1 MHLRVQVPYL
11 QQSSTDYSSSSSS
24 QASVFCVTYCIL
36 QPEIRQDTKEKK
48 YTIIRNRVITH
59 LIIILFFLFNL
70 ALTEKNNQ
78 LKELKRDTK
87 RNFLPNDFKYIYIYT
102 LDCLIQFLFFLLFT
116 SLDSTQFK
124 HFSMSESTASGMDG
138 IANSDFDINI
148 LQDPLVDPLVDMKFP
163 LPIDRETY
171 IDSPNNVK
179 TLHQSFNLLHSAYR
193 FFTGSQT
200 YDKIYKDVEYKYF
213 MNKHDDSFKKKFKDH
228 MDSKLERDDP
238 KLDEIVY
245 NLINQELNMKLIK
258 ADEFKT
264 RFKEVKDYMVKYYK
278 TQNEINLPT
287 FASHQ
292 FIRSAYVTVMT
303 IMQKLFPKGIWVSN
317 QEMSNLFQKYI
328 QNPMSI
334 IWSPS
339 HQSHLDYVIL
349 HLLSIR
355 FNIATPSVIAGENL
369 NVAIVGNLLKKLGA
383 IFIPRSFNNE
393 LYTERNLNN
402 VMEFL
407 LVNNTPFEVFI
418 EGTRSR
424 DGKLLLP
431 KYGILKSMVSIYL
444 KQRYEEHNAS
454 FDMLFQPLGVT
465 YERIYENDSFLK
477 ELKGDDKTQESLFGI
492 VSIAALAFFP
502 KKDELIYDKQGFND
516 NSTRNL
522 TGKIFV
528 KLGQSF
534 TLSEF
539 LANEQRQHRE
549 IDIKSEKDVNL
560 KKLGFKIL
568 HEVNRIAFIPEVSI
582 IGTALQAYTDYSG
595 KTLFTTREM
604 IPTLRLVLKLL
615 LRENESS
622 VTNKIILQD
631 MLDANEEELEMVTKY
646 CIVSFFRYI
655 KVNEEKN
662 LIKIES
668 PIELLYYKNLTIH
681 LIIHKCIT
689 MYLLL
694 LLDGDYSSNRRI
706 LGKLFY
712 IVTSILKNEFLFDY
726 DENPRNRLN
735 FILDD
740 LLEQGII
747 SRIEPGKTITNSE
760 TSTSFVPNT
769 TSSSSSSSTTTLVD
783 DDEEYIPELPYYKIE
798 DRQYVKTFANLA
810 QPFIE
815 SYIVLITNILE
826 MTTNL
831 ANNYARAKSQQS
843 HSKIILDDEELKY
856 PTTKGLLKY
865 IIDQLRKKARFKS
878 LESINKQY
886 LVSDLYYLNNL
897 QLVQIFKNK
906 AKTKAFVQ
914 ILNPKDLDILNQF
927 LMQVLNLSHGDKSL
941 LVDDV
946 NISYI
951 IDIIDKNFDRDSE
964 QIRRSRR
971 NFKL

>member
-1 MHLRVQVPYL
+1 MTV
-11 QQSSTDYSSSSSS
+11 SG
-24 QASVFCVTYCIL
+24 
-36 QPEIRQDTKEKK
+36 KED
-48 YTIIRNRVITH
+48 I
-59 LIIILFFLFNL
+59 
-70 ALTEKNNQ
+70 
-78 LKELKRDTK
+78 
-87 RNFLPNDFKYIYIYT
+87 
-102 LDCLIQFLFFLLFT
+102 
-116 SLDSTQFK
+116 S
-124 HFSMSESTASGMDG
+124 
-138 IANSDFDINI
+138 NSDFDVNI
-148 LQDPLVDPLVDMKFP
+148 LEDPIVDPRVDMKFP
-163 LPIDRETY
+163 LPIDKETY
-171 IDSPNNVK
+171 IDSPDNVK
-179 TLHQSFNLLHSAYR
+179 TLSQSFNLLHSALR
-193 FFTGSQT
+193 FFSGGEN
-200 YDKIYKDVEYKYF
+200 YDKIYNNIEYKYF
-213 MNKHDDSFKKKFKDH
+213 MNKHDDSFKKKFKNY
-228 MDSKLERDDP
+228 MDGKLEKDDP

-258 ADEFKT
+258 ASEFKS
-264 RFKEVKDYMVKYYK
+264 RFKEVKDYMIKYYK

-328 QNPMSI
+328 ENPMSI

-339 HQSHLDYVIL
+339 HQSHLDYVII

-369 NVAIVGNLLKKLGA
+369 NVTIVGNLLKKLGA

-402 VMEFL
+402 VIEFL
-407 LVNNTPFEVFI
+407 LVNKTPFEVFI

-431 KYGILKSMVSIYL
+431 KYGILKSLVSIYL
-444 KQRYEEHNAS
+444 KQRNEDRNVH

-477 ELKGDDKTQESLFGI
+477 ELKGDDKTQESFLGI
-492 VSIAALAFFP
+492 VSIAGSAFFP
-502 KKDELIYDKQGFND
+502 KKDQLIYDKQGFND

-528 KLGQSF
+528 KLGQNF

-539 LANEQRQHRE
+539 IGNDES
-549 IDIKSEKDVNL
+549 INNEKDVNL

-582 IGTALQAYTDYSG
+582 IGTALQAYTDCSG
-595 KTLFTTREM
+595 KTVFTTDEM
-604 IPTLRLVLKLL
+604 IPTLKLVLKML

-631 MLDANEEELEMVTKY
+631 MLDASNDELASVIKY
-646 CIVSFFRYI
+646 CIVSFFRFI
-655 KVNEEKN
+655 KVNEKKN

-681 LIIHKCIT
+681 LIIQRCIAL
-689 MYLLL
+689 YLLL
-694 LLDGDYSSNRRI
+694 LLDGDYNSNRRI

-712 IVTSILKNEFLFDY
+712 IVTSLLKNEFLFDY
-726 DENPRNRLN
+726 DENPRNSLN

-740 LLEQGII
+740 LVSLGVISRVEPQRRITAASESII
-747 SRIEPGKTITNSE
+747 SSSN
-760 TSTSFVPNT
+760 
-769 TSSSSSSSTTTLVD
+769 TSSSSSSEEVD
-783 DDEEYIPELPYYKIE
+783 GPELPYYKIE
-798 DRQYVKTFANLA
+798 DREYVKTFAILA

-826 MTTNL
+826 MTSNL
-831 ANNYARAKSQQS
+831 ANNYARAKRQQT
-843 HSKIILDDEELKY
+843 HAKIILDDEELKY

-865 IIDQLRKKARFKS
+865 IIDQSRKKARFKS

-897 QLVQIFKNK
+897 QLLQIFKNK

-914 ILNPKDLDILNQF
+914 ILNPRDLDILNQF
-927 LMQVLNLSHGDKSL
+927 LMQLLKLSNGDKSL
-941 LVDDV
+941 LTDDV

-951 IDIIDKNFDRDSE
+951 IDITDKNFERDPG
-964 QIRRSRR
+964 QIRR
-971 NFKL
+971 NQGFKL

>member
-1 MHLRVQVPYL
+1 M
-11 QQSSTDYSSSSSS
+11 T
-24 QASVFCVTYCIL
+24 
-36 QPEIRQDTKEKK
+36 
-48 YTIIRNRVITH
+48 
-59 LIIILFFLFNL
+59 
-70 ALTEKNNQ
+70 
-78 LKELKRDTK
+78 
-87 RNFLPNDFKYIYIYT
+87 
-102 LDCLIQFLFFLLFT
+102 
-116 SLDSTQFK
+116 
-124 HFSMSESTASGMDG
+124 TASGKDD
-138 IANSDFDINI
+138 ISNSDFDINI

-163 LPIDRETY
+163 LPIDKETY

-193 FFTGSQT
+193 FFTGKKY

-228 MDSKLERDDP
+228 MDGKLEKDDP

-258 ADEFKT
+258 ASEFKS
-264 RFKEVKDYMVKYYK
+264 RFKEVKDYMIKYYK
-278 TQNEINLPT
+278 DQNEINLPT
-287 FASHQ
+287 FASHD

-328 QNPMSI
+328 ENPMSI
-334 IWSPS
+334 IWAPS
-339 HQSHLDYVIL
+339 HQSHLDYVII
-349 HLLSIR
+349 HLMSIR

-369 NVAIVGNLLKKLGA
+369 NVAVVGNLLKKLGA

-402 VMEFL
+402 VIEFL
-407 LVNNTPFEVFI
+407 LVNKTAFEVFI

-431 KYGILKSMVSIYL
+431 KYGILKSLVSIYL
-444 KQRYEEHNAS
+444 KQRNEEHNAH

-465 YERIYENDSFLK
+465 YERIYENDSFIK
-477 ELKGDDKTQESLFGI
+477 ELKGDDKTQESLVGI

-502 KKDELIYDKQGFND
+502 KKDQLVYDKQGFND
-516 NSTRNL
+516 NSNRNL

-528 KLGQSF
+528 KLGQGF

-539 LANEQRQHRE
+539 LTSEQQIAGGDE
-549 IDIKSEKDVNL
+549 IQNEKDVNL

-568 HEVNRIAFIPEVSI
+568 HEVNRIAFIPEISI

-595 KTLFTTREM
+595 KTIFTTNEM
-604 IPTLRLVLKLL
+604 TPTLRLVLKMLL
-615 LRENESS
+615 KENESS

-631 MLDANEEELEMVTKY
+631 MLDANDAEIASVIKY
-646 CIVSFFRYI
+646 CIVSFFRFI
-655 KVNEEKN
+655 KVNEKKD

-681 LIIHKCIT
+681 LIIHKCIA

-694 LLDGDYSSNRRI
+694 LLDGDYNSNRRI

-712 IVTSILKNEFLFDY
+712 IVTSLLKNEFLFDY
-726 DENPRNRLN
+726 DENPRNALN

-740 LLEQGII
+740 LVEQGVI
-747 SRIEPGKTITNSE
+747 SRVEPQKRITSAE
-760 TSTSFVPNT
+760 TTLASN
-769 TSSSSSSSTTTLVD
+769 TSSSSSPSSNED
-783 DDEEYIPELPYYKIE
+783 GPELPYYKIE

-831 ANNYARAKSQQS
+831 ANNYARAKRQQT
-843 HSKIILDDEELKY
+843 HAKIILDDEDLKY

-897 QLVQIFKNK
+897 QLVKIFKNK

-927 LMQVLNLSHGDKSL
+927 LMQLLNLSHGDKSL
-941 LVDDV
+941 LTDDV

-951 IDIIDKNFDRDSE
+951 IDITEKNFDRDSA
-964 QIRRSRR
+964 QIRR
-971 NFKL
+971 NQKFKL

>member
-1 MHLRVQVPYL
+1 M
-11 QQSSTDYSSSSSS
+11 T
-24 QASVFCVTYCIL
+24 
-36 QPEIRQDTKEKK
+36 
-48 YTIIRNRVITH
+48 
-59 LIIILFFLFNL
+59 
-70 ALTEKNNQ
+70 
-78 LKELKRDTK
+78 
-87 RNFLPNDFKYIYIYT
+87 
-102 LDCLIQFLFFLLFT
+102 
-116 SLDSTQFK
+116 
-124 HFSMSESTASGMDG
+124 TASGKDD
-138 IANSDFDINI
+138 ISNSDFDINI

-163 LPIDRETY
+163 LPIDKETY

-193 FFTGSQT
+193 FFTGKKY

-228 MDSKLERDDP
+228 MDGKLEKDDP

-258 ADEFKT
+258 ASEFKS
-264 RFKEVKDYMVKYYK
+264 RFKEVKDYMIKYYK
-278 TQNEINLPT
+278 DQNEINLPT
-287 FASHQ
+287 FASHD
-292 FIRSAYVTVMT
+292 FVRSAYVTVMT

-328 QNPMSI
+328 ENPMSI
-334 IWSPS
+334 IWAPS
-339 HQSHLDYVIL
+339 HQSHLDYVII
-349 HLLSIR
+349 HLMSIR

-369 NVAIVGNLLKKLGA
+369 NVAVVGNLLKKLGA

-402 VMEFL
+402 VIEFL
-407 LVNNTPFEVFI
+407 LVNKTAFEVFI

-431 KYGILKSMVSIYL
+431 KYGILKSLVSIYL
-444 KQRYEEHNAS
+444 KQRNEEHNAH

-465 YERIYENDSFLK
+465 YERIYENDSFIK
-477 ELKGDDKTQESLFGI
+477 ELKGDDKTQESLVGI

-502 KKDELIYDKQGFND
+502 KKDQLVYDKQGFND
-516 NSTRNL
+516 NSNRNL

-528 KLGQSF
+528 KLGQGF

-539 LANEQRQHRE
+539 LTSEQQIAGGDE
-549 IDIKSEKDVNL
+549 IQNEKDVNL

-568 HEVNRIAFIPEVSI
+568 HEVNRIAFIPEISI

-595 KTLFTTREM
+595 KTIFTTNEM
-604 IPTLRLVLKLL
+604 TPTLRLVLKMLL
-615 LRENESS
+615 KENESS

-631 MLDANEEELEMVTKY
+631 MLDANDAEIASVIKY
-646 CIVSFFRYI
+646 CIVSFFRFI
-655 KVNEEKN
+655 KVNEKKD

-681 LIIHKCIT
+681 LIIHKCIA

-694 LLDGDYSSNRRI
+694 LLDGDYNSNRRI

-712 IVTSILKNEFLFDY
+712 IVTSLLKNEFLFDY
-726 DENPRNRLN
+726 DENPRNALN

-740 LLEQGII
+740 LVEQGVI
-747 SRIEPGKTITNSE
+747 SRVEPQKRITSAE
-760 TSTSFVPNT
+760 TTLASN
-769 TSSSSSSSTTTLVD
+769 TSSSSSPSSNED
-783 DDEEYIPELPYYKIE
+783 GPELPYYKIE

-831 ANNYARAKSQQS
+831 ANNYARAKRQQT
-843 HSKIILDDEELKY
+843 HAKIILDDEDLKY

-897 QLVQIFKNK
+897 QLVKIFKNK

-927 LMQVLNLSHGDKSL
+927 LMQLLNLSHGDKSL
-941 LVDDV
+941 LTDDV

-951 IDIIDKNFDRDSE
+951 IDITEKNFDRDSA
-964 QIRRSRR
+964 QIRR
-971 NFKL
+971 NQKFKL

>member
-1 MHLRVQVPYL
+1 M
-11 QQSSTDYSSSSSS
+11 T
-24 QASVFCVTYCIL
+24 
-36 QPEIRQDTKEKK
+36 
-48 YTIIRNRVITH
+48 
-59 LIIILFFLFNL
+59 
-70 ALTEKNNQ
+70 
-78 LKELKRDTK
+78 
-87 RNFLPNDFKYIYIYT
+87 
-102 LDCLIQFLFFLLFT
+102 
-116 SLDSTQFK
+116 
-124 HFSMSESTASGMDG
+124 TASGKDD
-138 IANSDFDINI
+138 ISNSDFDINI

-163 LPIDRETY
+163 LPIDKETY

-193 FFTGSQT
+193 FFTGKQY

-228 MDSKLERDDP
+228 MDGKLEKDDP

-258 ADEFKT
+258 ASEFKS
-264 RFKEVKDYMVKYYK
+264 RFKEVKDYMIKYYK
-278 TQNEINLPT
+278 DQNEINLPT
-287 FASHQ
+287 FASHD

-328 QNPMSI
+328 ENPMSI
-334 IWSPS
+334 IWAPS
-339 HQSHLDYVIL
+339 HQSHLDYVII
-349 HLLSIR
+349 HLMSIR

-369 NVAIVGNLLKKLGA
+369 NVAVVGNLLKKLGA

-402 VMEFL
+402 VIEFL
-407 LVNNTPFEVFI
+407 LVNKTAFEVFI

-431 KYGILKSMVSIYL
+431 KYGILKSLVSIYL
-444 KQRYEEHNAS
+444 KQRNEEHNAH

-465 YERIYENDSFLK
+465 YERIYENDSFIK
-477 ELKGDDKTQESLFGI
+477 ELKGDDKTQESLVGI

-502 KKDELIYDKQGFND
+502 KKDQLIYDKQGFND
-516 NSTRNL
+516 NSNRNL

-539 LANEQRQHRE
+539 LTSEQQIAGGDE
-549 IDIKSEKDVNL
+549 IKHEKDVNL

-568 HEVNRIAFIPEVSI
+568 HEVNRIAFIPEISI

-595 KTLFTTREM
+595 KTIFTTDEM
-604 IPTLRLVLKLL
+604 IPTLRLVLKML

-631 MLDANEEELEMVTKY
+631 MLDANDAEIASVIKY
-646 CIVSFFRYI
+646 CIVSFFRFI
-655 KVNEEKN
+655 KVNEKKD

-681 LIIHKCIT
+681 LIIHKCIA

-694 LLDGDYSSNRRI
+694 LLDGDFNSNRRI

-712 IVTSILKNEFLFDY
+712 IVTSLLKNEFLFDY
-726 DENPRNRLN
+726 DENPRNALN

-740 LLEQGII
+740 LVEQGVI
-747 SRIEPGKTITNSE
+747 SRVEPQRRITSAGTTLASN
-760 TSTSFVPNT
+760 
-769 TSSSSSSSTTTLVD
+769 TSSSSSPFPNED
-783 DDEEYIPELPYYKIE
+783 GPELPYYKIE

-831 ANNYARAKSQQS
+831 ANNYARAKRQQT
-843 HSKIILDDEELKY
+843 HSKIILDDEDLKY

-865 IIDQLRKKARFKS
+865 IIDQLRRKARFKS

-897 QLVQIFKNK
+897 QLVKIFKNK

-927 LMQVLNLSHGDKSL
+927 LMQLLNLSHGDKSL
-941 LVDDV
+941 LTDDV

-951 IDIIDKNFDRDSE
+951 IDITDKNFDRDSA
-964 QIRRSRR
+964 QIRR
-971 NFKL
+971 NQGFKL

>member
-1 MHLRVQVPYL
+1 M
-11 QQSSTDYSSSSSS
+11 SST
-24 QASVFCVTYCIL
+24 
-36 QPEIRQDTKEKK
+36 
-48 YTIIRNRVITH
+48 
-59 LIIILFFLFNL
+59 
-70 ALTEKNNQ
+70 
-78 LKELKRDTK
+78 
-87 RNFLPNDFKYIYIYT
+87 
-102 LDCLIQFLFFLLFT
+102 
-116 SLDSTQFK
+116 
-124 HFSMSESTASGMDG
+124 TAADGMEG
-138 IANSDFDINI
+138 ISNSDFDINI
-148 LQDPLVDPLVDMKFP
+148 LQDPLIDPVVDMKFP
-163 LPIDRETY
+163 LPIDKETY

-193 FFTGSQT
+193 FFTGAQY

-213 MNKHDDSFKKKFKDH
+213 MNKHDESFKKKFKDH
-228 MDSKLERDDP
+228 MDGKLEKDDP

-258 ADEFKT
+258 ASEFKA
-264 RFKEVKDYMVKYYK
+264 RFKEVKDYMIKYYK
-278 TQNEINLPT
+278 AQNEINLPT

-339 HQSHLDYVIL
+339 HQSHLDYVII
-349 HLLSIR
+349 HLMSIR

-431 KYGILKSMVSIYL
+431 KYGILKSLVSIYL
-444 KQRYEEHNAS
+444 KQRNEDHNAS

-477 ELKGDDKTQESLFGI
+477 ELRGDDKTQESLFGI
-492 VSIAALAFFP
+492 VSVATSAFFP
-502 KKDELIYDKQGFND
+502 KKDQLIHDKDGYYD

-539 LANEQRQHRE
+539 LASEQQQHRDVE
-549 IDIKSEKDVNL
+549 IKSEKDVNL

-568 HEVNRIAFIPEVSI
+568 HEVNRIAFIPEISI

-595 KTLFTTREM
+595 KTLFTTSEM
-604 IPTLRLVLKLL
+604 IPTMRLVLKLL
-615 LRENESS
+615 FRENESS
-622 VTNKIILQD
+622 VTNKIILKD
-631 MLDANEEELEMVTKY
+631 MLDASDDELESVIKY
-646 CIVSFFRYI
+646 CIASFFRFI
-655 KVNEEKN
+655 KVNEKKN

-681 LIIHKCIT
+681 LIIHKCIA
-689 MYLLL
+689 MYLLM
-694 LLDGDYSSNRRI
+694 LLDGEYSANRRI

-712 IVTSILKNEFLFDY
+712 VVTSLLKNEFLFDY
-726 DENPRNRLN
+726 DENPRNNLN

-740 LLEQGII
+740 LVEQGII
-747 SRIEPGKTITNSE
+747 SRVEPRKAIANSD
-760 TSTSFVPNT
+760 TSSASFASST
-769 TSSSSSSSTTTLVD
+769 TSSSSSSSSSATLVSDSED
-783 DDEEYIPELPYYKIE
+783 DVPDLPYYKIE

-831 ANNYARAKSQQS
+831 ANNYARAKRQQT
-843 HSKIILDDEELKY
+843 HAKIILDDEDLKY

-865 IIDQLRKKARFKS
+865 IIDQSKKKARFKS

-897 QLVQIFKNK
+897 QLVKIFKNK

-927 LMQVLNLSHGDKSL
+927 LMQLLNLSHGEKSL

-951 IDIIDKNFDRDSE
+951 IDIVDKNFDRDSQ
-964 QIRRSRR
+964 QIRRYRQG
-971 NFKL
+971 FKL

>member
-1 MHLRVQVPYL
+1 MTV
-11 QQSSTDYSSSSSS
+11 SG
-24 QASVFCVTYCIL
+24 
-36 QPEIRQDTKEKK
+36 KED
-48 YTIIRNRVITH
+48 I
-59 LIIILFFLFNL
+59 
-70 ALTEKNNQ
+70 
-78 LKELKRDTK
+78 
-87 RNFLPNDFKYIYIYT
+87 
-102 LDCLIQFLFFLLFT
+102 
-116 SLDSTQFK
+116 S
-124 HFSMSESTASGMDG
+124 
-138 IANSDFDINI
+138 NSDFDINI
-148 LQDPLVDPLVDMKFP
+148 LQDPLVDPKVDMKFP
-163 LPIDRETY
+163 LPIDKETY

-193 FFTGSQT
+193 FFTGGQY

-228 MDSKLERDDP
+228 MDGKLERDDP

-245 NLINQELNMKLIK
+245 NLVNQELNMKLIK
-258 ADEFKT
+258 ASDFKS
-264 RFKEVKDYMVKYYK
+264 RFKEVKDYMIKYYK
-278 TQNEINLPT
+278 NQNEINLPT

-328 QNPMSI
+328 ENPMSI
-334 IWSPS
+334 IWAPS
-339 HQSHLDYVIL
+339 HQSHLDYVII
-349 HLLSIR
+349 HLMSIR

-402 VMEFL
+402 VIEFL
-407 LVNNTPFEVFI
+407 LVNKTAFEVFI

-431 KYGILKSMVSIYL
+431 KYGILKSLVSIYL
-444 KQRYEEHNAS
+444 KQRHEEHNVH

-477 ELKGDDKTQESLFGI
+477 ELKGDDKTQESLVGI

-502 KKDELIYDKQGFND
+502 KKDQLIYDKQGFND

-539 LANEQRQHRE
+539 ITEEQQQHHGGQE
-549 IDIKSEKDVNL
+549 ITNEKDVNL

-568 HEVNRIAFIPEVSI
+568 HEVNRIAFIPEISI

-595 KTLFTTREM
+595 KTLFTTEEM
-604 IPTLRLVLKLL
+604 IPILRLVLKML

-631 MLDANEEELEMVTKY
+631 MLNASNAEIASVIKY
-646 CIVSFFRYI
+646 CIVSFFRFI
-655 KVNEEKN
+655 KVNEKKD

-681 LIIHKCIT
+681 LIIHRCIA
-689 MYLLL
+689 MYLIL
-694 LLDGDYSSNRRI
+694 LLDGSYSANRRI

-712 IVTSILKNEFLFDY
+712 IVTSLLKNEFLFDY
-726 DENPRNRLN
+726 DENPRNSLN

-740 LLEQGII
+740 LVEEGVI
-747 SRIEPGKTITNSE
+747 SRVEPQKRITDTDASSLASN
-760 TSTSFVPNT
+760 
-769 TSSSSSSSTTTLVD
+769 TSSSSSSSLEDV
-783 DDEEYIPELPYYKIE
+783 PELPYYKIE

-815 SYIVLITNILE
+815 SYIVLITNILD

-831 ANNYARAKSQQS
+831 ANNYARAKRQQT
-843 HSKIILDDEELKY
+843 HDKIILDDEELRY

-865 IIDQLRKKARFKS
+865 IIDQLRKRTRFKS

-886 LVSDLYYLNNL
+886 LVSDLFYLNNL
-897 QLVQIFKNK
+897 QLVKIFKNK

-914 ILNPKDLDILNQF
+914 ILNPRDLDILNQF
-927 LMQVLNLSHGDKSL
+927 LMQLLNLSHGDKSL

-951 IDIIDKNFDRDSE
+951 IDITDKNFDRDPD
-964 QIRRSRR
+964 QIRKT
-971 NFKL
+971 NGFKL

>member
-1 MHLRVQVPYL
+1 M
-11 QQSSTDYSSSSSS
+11 T
-24 QASVFCVTYCIL
+24 
-36 QPEIRQDTKEKK
+36 
-48 YTIIRNRVITH
+48 
-59 LIIILFFLFNL
+59 
-70 ALTEKNNQ
+70 
-78 LKELKRDTK
+78 
-87 RNFLPNDFKYIYIYT
+87 
-102 LDCLIQFLFFLLFT
+102 
-116 SLDSTQFK
+116 
-124 HFSMSESTASGMDG
+124 TASGKDD
-138 IANSDFDINI
+138 ISNSDFDINI

-163 LPIDRETY
+163 LPIDKETY

-193 FFTGSQT
+193 FFTGKKY

-228 MDSKLERDDP
+228 MDGKLEKDDP

-258 ADEFKT
+258 ASEFKS
-264 RFKEVKDYMVKYYK
+264 RFKEVKDYMIKYYK
-278 TQNEINLPT
+278 DQNEINLPT
-287 FASHQ
+287 FASHD

-328 QNPMSI
+328 ENPMSI
-334 IWSPS
+334 IWAPS
-339 HQSHLDYVIL
+339 HQSHLDYVII
-349 HLLSIR
+349 HLMSIR

-369 NVAIVGNLLKKLGA
+369 NVAVVGNLLKKLGA

-402 VMEFL
+402 VIEFL
-407 LVNNTPFEVFI
+407 LVNKTAFEVFI

-431 KYGILKSMVSIYL
+431 KYGILKSLVSIYL
-444 KQRYEEHNAS
+444 KQRNEEHNAH

-465 YERIYENDSFLK
+465 YERIYENDSFIK
-477 ELKGDDKTQESLFGI
+477 ELKGDDKTQESLVGI

-502 KKDELIYDKQGFND
+502 KKDQLVYDKQGFND
-516 NSTRNL
+516 NSNRNL

-528 KLGQSF
+528 KLGRGF

-539 LANEQRQHRE
+539 LTSEQQIAGGDE
-549 IDIKSEKDVNL
+549 IKNEKDVNL

-568 HEVNRIAFIPEVSI
+568 HEVNRIAFIPEISI

-595 KTLFTTREM
+595 KTIFTTNEM
-604 IPTLRLVLKLL
+604 TPTLRLVLKMLL
-615 LRENESS
+615 KENESS

-631 MLDANEEELEMVTKY
+631 MLDANDAEIASVIKY
-646 CIVSFFRYI
+646 CIVSFFRFI
-655 KVNEEKN
+655 KVNEKKD

-681 LIIHKCIT
+681 LIIHKCIA

-694 LLDGDYSSNRRI
+694 LLDGDYNSNRRI

-712 IVTSILKNEFLFDY
+712 IVTSLLKNEFLFDY
-726 DENPRNRLN
+726 DENPRNALN

-740 LLEQGII
+740 LVEQGVI
-747 SRIEPGKTITNSE
+747 SRVEPQKRTTSAE
-760 TSTSFVPNT
+760 TTLASN
-769 TSSSSSSSTTTLVD
+769 TSSSSSPSSNED
-783 DDEEYIPELPYYKIE
+783 GPELPYYKIE

-831 ANNYARAKSQQS
+831 ANNYARAKRQQT
-843 HSKIILDDEELKY
+843 HAKIILDDEDLKY

-897 QLVQIFKNK
+897 QLVKIFKNK

-927 LMQVLNLSHGDKSL
+927 LMQLLNLSHGDKSL
-941 LVDDV
+941 LTDDV

-951 IDIIDKNFDRDSE
+951 IDITEKNFDRDSA
-964 QIRRSRR
+964 QIRR
-971 NFKL
+971 NQKFKL